1 MVEPGCIDDHLV
13 DLALGQ
19 LGPDEADAALSHV
32 RGCARC
38 RAELDALSATAD
50 RLLLL
55 APAAEPP
62 PGFEGRAL
70 AAMGIPGPRR
80 ASWARRVA
88 AVALLA
94 AGAAAVGV
102 MVGRA
107 SAPDHE
113 VLVATSLTPD
123 RSALFMS
130 ISGEEGET
138 YGCALRASDGTTTTM
153 ASWKLRSATGS
164 WWVDVPPELR
174 GSTEVVVTDEDGHEV
189 ATAPLE

>member
-1 MVEPGCIDDHLV
+1 MVEPGCTDQLLV

-19 LGPDEADAALSHV
+19 LGPDEADDVLAHV
-32 RGCARC
+32 AGCARC

-62 PGFEGRAL
+62 AGFEARAL
-70 AAMGIPGPRR
+70 AAMGIPQARR
-80 ASWARRVA
+80 ASRARRVA
-88 AVALLA
+88 AVALLV

-107 SAPDHE
+107 TSSDHE
-113 VLVATSLTPD
+113 VLVAASLTPD

-130 ISGEEGET
+130 ITGEEGET
-138 YGCALRASDGTTTTM
+138 YGCALRATDGTTTEM
-153 ASWKLRSATGS
+153 ASWTLRGDTGS
-164 WWVDVPPELR
+164 WWVEVPRELR
-174 GSTEVVVTDEDGHEV
+174 GSAEVVVTDEDGHEV
-189 ATAPLE
+189 AAAPLE